1 MGIDFSHGGASWS
14 YGGFGQFRTR
24 LAEAIGITL
33 TEMRGFRGLREWST
47 VDDPIV
53 PLLNHSDC
61 DGELPAIVCATVAP
75 RLREIVSAWPD
86 DPFDYD
92 RENALR
98 LADGMEECAA
108 LGVPMEFT

>member
-1 MGIDFSHGGASWS
+1 M
-14 YGGFGQFRTR
+14 
-24 LAEAIGITL
+24 
-33 TEMRGFRGLREWST
+33 
-47 VDDPIV
+47 
-53 PLLNHSDC
+53 
-61 DGELPAIVCATVAP
+61 AP